1 MAFVIKTCKLIPS
14 LSSFWKQN
22 NFLQLETVLGS
33 RSVDQIRTN
42 VRKKFAR
49 PSERKRISKWS
60 YEKRLSTPGGRAV
73 LMRRILKGRFV
84 LSH

>member
-1 MAFVIKTCKLIPS
+1 MALMLRNLKSSISSLWNVSNIMHMKTNIGGC
-14 LSSFWKQN
+14 N
-22 NFLQLETVLGS
+22 VE
-33 RSVDQIRTN
+33 QIRTY
-42 VRKKFAR
+42 VRKHFPR
-49 PSERKRISKWS
+49 PSERKRISKHG